1 MSSCMRRQRQNRKR
15 LILGLTGTF
24 GSGKSTVARML
35 KSDRNKIIDADKIA
49 HRVLGQADVYKKITG
64 IFGREVIENDSID
77 RSRLGGSVFCSK
89 RLLGKL
95 QEIVH
100 PKIIRIIKEEIKD
113 YPDKDIILDAPL
125 LIEVGLER
133 LADKVLVV
141 KISREEQVRRLI
153 RKTNLCRKDI
163 LRRINAQIPLS
174 TKVRMADFVIDNS
187 GTLKETK
194 EQVGKIRRLLWKS

>member
-1 MSSCMRRQRQNRKR
+1 MKRQRQNRKR
-15 LILGLTGTF
+15 LILGLTGSF
-24 GSGKSTVARML
+24 GSGKSMVARML
-35 KSDRNKIIDADKIA
+35 KSGRNKIIDADKIA
-49 HRVLGQADVYKKITG
+49 HRVLKQADVYKKISG
-64 IFGREVIENDSID
+64 IFGQEIIKNHSID
-77 RSRLGGSVFCSK
+77 RARLGGSVFCNK

-100 PKIIRIIKEEIKD
+100 PKIIRIIREEIKE

-133 LADKVLVV
+133 LADKILVV
-141 KISREEQVRRLI
+141 KINREKQVQRLLS
-153 RKTNLCRKDI
+153 KTNLSRPDI
-163 LRRINAQIPLS
+163 LKRIHAQVPLS